1 MCLFRNTLQRSK
13 CQSINLQNYKLKHQS
28 PCSSFLDRSN
38 PSKVHSLSCH
48 GQYLS
53 RCQATHTV
61 KMIEKVNYSHSS
73 IILQYVA
80 GDKFTSP
87 KKCMQFLFAL
97 SSTLLWAQ
105 NIQKHT
111 QKTNKQTVRL
121 KVYAAASHRTACT
134 LYWLTWIKN
143 RSRVLFSL
151 IIIAPLT

>member
-105 NIQKHT
+105 NIQKQT
-111 QKTNKQTVRL
+111 KNKTKKQCGERYMQQHPAVPPVPYTDSL
-121 KVYAAASHRTACT
+121 ELRTDPAF
-134 LYWLTWIKN
+134 Y
-143 RSRVLFSL
+143 SR
-151 IIIAPLT
+151 